1 MFHSSPP
8 LRLFFLSHL
17 HPEQRAPNMPA
28 TPTEAAA
35 APVPPQLL
43 APKEKERDTP
53 VLVRSTTAPPYHTTP
68 HHTPQHRTPHAAH
81 NTQHAVH
88 RVGTSLLFSSRRTA
102 VRAKVVNELLGGEF
116 VVTLRVRG
124 ANDQLGGGEDDLGV
138 KCRRGERGDERLVV
152 NGTRRPEN
160 EGRRTGR
167 DRATARSK
175 RGTG

>member
-35 APVPPQLL
+35 VPVPPQLV

-88 RVGTSLLFSSRRTA
+88 RVGTSLLYSSLLDVPLSVLRWLMNSLVASLLSHCVSEARMTSSVVGRT
-102 VRAKVVNELLGGEF
+102 
-116 VVTLRVRG
+116 TLVLS
-124 ANDQLGGGEDDLGV
+124 AE
-138 KCRRGERGDERLVV
+138 GERE
-152 NGTRRPEN
+152 EM
-160 EGRRTGR
+160 
-167 DRATARSK
+167 
-175 RGTG
+175 RG

>member
-1 MFHSSPP
+1 
-8 LRLFFLSHL
+8 
-17 HPEQRAPNMPA
+17 MPA

-88 RVGTSLLFSSRRTA
+88 RVGTSLLYSSLLDVPLSVLRWLMNSLVASLLSHCVSEARMTSSVVGRTTLVLSA
-102 VRAKVVNELLGGEF
+102 EGE
-116 VVTLRVRG
+116 R
-124 ANDQLGGGEDDLGV
+124 EEM
-138 KCRRGERGDERLVV
+138 RGEW
-152 NGTRRPEN
+152 
-160 EGRRTGR
+160 
-167 DRATARSK
+167 
-175 RGTG
+175 

>member
-88 RVGTSLLFSSRRTA
+88 RVGTSLLYSSLLDVPLSVLRWLMNSLVASLLSHCVSEARMTSSVVGRTTLVLSA
-102 VRAKVVNELLGGEF
+102 EGE
-116 VVTLRVRG
+116 R
-124 ANDQLGGGEDDLGV
+124 EEM
-138 KCRRGERGDERLVV
+138 RGEW
-152 NGTRRPEN
+152 
-160 EGRRTGR
+160 
-167 DRATARSK
+167 
-175 RGTG
+175 